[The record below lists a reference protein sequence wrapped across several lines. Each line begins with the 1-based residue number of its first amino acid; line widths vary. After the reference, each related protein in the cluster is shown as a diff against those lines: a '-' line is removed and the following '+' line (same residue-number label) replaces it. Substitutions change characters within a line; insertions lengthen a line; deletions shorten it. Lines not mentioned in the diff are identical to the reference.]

1 MEQPL
6 PKDRAEIAK
15 LIRKN
20 LCDTERKKRFINHTT
35 KTIGVSQKY

>member
-15 LIRKN
+15 LIKKS
-20 LCDTERKKRFINHTT
+20 LCDIERKKRFFNPATI
-35 KTIGVSQKY
+35 TIGVSQKY